1 VVFQKQIKSTQHP
14 SIEELRT
21 DKNTCDTL
29 ESCIEIEET
38 KNIKNKII

>member
-1 VVFQKQIKSTQHP
+1 LVNTTP

-29 ESCIEIEET
+29 ESCIEIEEMAKT
-38 KNIKNKII
+38 LKIK

>member
-1 VVFQKQIKSTQHP
+1 LVNQHP

-21 DKNTCDTL
+21 ENTCDTL
-29 ESCIEIEET
+29 ESCIEIEEMA